1 MSKSNKPLPALGFKL
16 LNWFVVL
23 CAPQPGKELFVGEY
37 TREDKLRWAR
47 EPAMLSWLAIDTSRP
62 EARLLEEMGL
72 LDEQQLEPAVVV
84 MSAKSCTMR
93 CFPRYR
99 LTSLGLRFVRTVL
112 ELPDGDPGHELLQ
125 AVLDNGFTR
134 ALNVSEIADEIRE
147 HGADATGYL
156 TGLVGI
162 GRTVVEGLPA
172 KPTLRDARGELTD
185 EEVDELI
192 EWAAL
197 MLVGAGEVSVFKTA
211 GDQSR
216 AVRIKKFTALLKYA
230 PSGRFA

>member
-1 MSKSNKPLPALGFKL
+1 MSRSTKPLPALGFNL

-37 TREDKLRWAR
+37 TREDKLRWSR
-47 EPAMLSWLAIDTSRP
+47 EPAGRPWLAIDTSRA

-72 LDEQQLEPAVVV
+72 LDEQQLEPALIV
-84 MSAKSCTMR
+84 MSAKLCTMR

-99 LTSLGLRFVRTVL
+99 LTSLGLRFCRTIL
-112 ELPDGDPGHELLQ
+112 ELPADDFRHEQLR
-125 AVLDNGFTR
+125 AVITNGFAR
-134 ALNVSEIADEIRE
+134 PLNVSEIADEIRE
-147 HGADATGYL
+147 HGTDATGYL
-156 TGLVGI
+156 AGLAGI

-172 KPTLRDARGELTD
+172 KPTLRDMRGELTD

-197 MLVGAGEVSVFKTA
+197 MLVGTGEVSVFKTA

-216 AVRIKKFTALLKYA
+216 AARVESFTTLLKGA